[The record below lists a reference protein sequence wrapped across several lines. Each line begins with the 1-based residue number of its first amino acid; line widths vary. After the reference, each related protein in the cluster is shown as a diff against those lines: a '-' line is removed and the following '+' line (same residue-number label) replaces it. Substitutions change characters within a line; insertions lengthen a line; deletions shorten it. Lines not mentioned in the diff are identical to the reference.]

1 MENVSEKP
9 IVCCLFTYSLIILSG
24 MIIENHIDRKL
35 LYITIAIL
43 WVEDCL
49 IWNNLIVIFNIA
61 NILERLW
68 TSLDVIQTYSY
79 RNA

>member
-1 MENVSEKP
+1 MENVLEKP
-9 IVCCLFTYSLIILSG
+9 IVCCLFTYSLIVLLGI
-24 MIIENHIDRKL
+24 IIENHIDRKL

-61 NILERLW
+61 NILERL
-68 TSLDVIQTYSY
+68 
-79 RNA
+79 